1 MQSETKL
8 KSFLNTKK
16 LYDANLQLH
25 YSFSQV
31 PHQWR
36 IGGLLVSNDQ
46 ALNIIDCVIFLDDVI
61 EFDEKNNLVVTKD
74 KTFEIILKELHKP
87 SFWSML
93 KDKTGLVSTRII

>member
-16 LYDANLQLH
+16 LYGASLHFH
-25 YSFSQV
+25 YSFSIR
-31 PHQWR
+31 QWR
-36 IGGLLVSNDQ
+36 IGGLLFANDR
-46 ALNIIDCVIFLDDVI
+46 AVNTMIACSISLDDVI

-74 KTFEIILKELHKP
+74 KTFEIILKEHHETN
-87 SFWSML
+87 FWSML

>member
-16 LYDANLQLH
+16 LYGASLHFH
-25 YSFSQV
+25 YSFSIR
-31 PHQWR
+31 QWR
-36 IGGLLVSNDQ
+36 IEGLSPVLNDT
-46 ALNIIDCVIFLDDVI
+46 LNMVGCSIFLDDVI

-74 KTFEIILKELHKP
+74 KTFEIILKEHHETN
-87 SFWSML
+87 FWSML